1 MRDKGNLSGG
11 EEEGWSIKH
20 AHTRVHALCND
31 THTQE
36 AEESPKLDYVCL

>member
-20 AHTRVHALCND
+20 AHTLVRAHAD